1 MQSKT
6 DWDES
11 PCPSDAPIMLS
22 QAIQIVIV
30 YVLQVVKAVWNR
42 LYLVVRAETD
52 ALRLSS

>member
-1 MQSKT
+1 M
-6 DWDES
+6 
-11 PCPSDAPIMLS
+11 PS

-42 LYLVVRAETD
+42 LHLVVRAETD